1 MIYSTFVASGPLSVF
16 YSPGRTN
23 NAIPI
28 PSWIARSLNRPSEP
42 MPDWDQPMTEREARL
57 RRRRGSGDLVMAR
70 PPTVGAGLNE
80 LDNLIDNLQ
89 AVQEKPTPQQQVRD
103 ALGVGIMAV
112 LTAALAVFI
121 GLVGM
126 RPTTCEDTCAA
137 AAALAA
143 AAPARRKL

>member
-1 MIYSTFVASGPLSVF
+1 MHLAD
-16 YSPGRTN
+16 
-23 NAIPI
+23 PI
-28 PSWIARSLNRPSEP
+28 PSWIAGSLHRPSEP

-103 ALGVGIMAV
+103 AMRLG
-112 LTAALAVFI
+112 
-121 GLVGM
+121 
-126 RPTTCEDTCAA
+126 
-137 AAALAA
+137 
-143 AAPARRKL
+143 

>member
-1 MIYSTFVASGPLSVF
+1 
-16 YSPGRTN
+16 
-23 NAIPI
+23 
-28 PSWIARSLNRPSEP
+28 

-137 AAALAA
+137 AAARPPPALPPPSLPPPSPAALALA
-143 AAPARRKL
+143 TRMRSALHLHARTRTNGVTCRASHR